1 MIKVKIQKSGQTLV
15 GYTVKGHAGYAQR
28 GQDIVC
34 AGVSAIAQAGL
45 MGLQDILEDNVKA
58 ELKEGCL
65 TVAVDYDN
73 AVQPGVASI
82 LRVVELGLSSI
93 AKTHPDFVNVDYGS

>member
-1 MIKVKIQKSGQTLV
+1 MIKVGIQKSGQTLV
-15 GYTVKGHAGYAQR
+15 GYVVKGHAGYAESGR
-28 GQDIVC
+28 DIVC

-45 MGLQDILEDNVKA
+45 MGLQDFLKDGVKS
-58 ELKEGCL
+58 ELKEGYL
-65 TVAVDYDN
+65 RVAVDYDN

-93 AKTHPDFVNVDYGS
+93 AKTHSDLVKVSYE